1 MKRKERITISE
12 QQKLEYAKMMV
23 EEGYSNQQIQEIS
36 GACSSAVVRWKRQ
49 YKAEKQGITPKNQK
63 AITPAQQRIYLLENI
78 TVIKSADTILTQC

>member
-1 MKRKERITISE
+1 MQRKDRIIISE

-49 YKAEKQGITPKNQK
+49 YKAEKQGINPQNQK
-63 AITPAQQRIYLLENI
+63 A
-78 TVIKSADTILTQC
+78 LTSSNNEYKNLKNS